1 MDLAVLD
8 TAPED
13 TFDAIVRSVAAALN
27 VPIALVSLVDEVR
40 QWFKARVGLDAS
52 ETPRG
57 VAFCAHAILEP
68 RPFVIPDSAAD
79 PRFADNPLVTGEP
92 RVRSYLGAPLIDDAG
107 HAYGTLCVIDHVP
120 RSWTADEIQQVEI
133 LASLVTNLLVQ
144 RRTLLRAERR
154 AAEVAALQ
162 FLNAELSVAHEKAVA
177 ADLAKSRF
185 LATMSH
191 ELRTPL
197 HAILGYAEII
207 VEESEPSNE
216 QLRADAG
223 RIMVAGKHLL
233 GLIDEIL
240 DLTKLNSQQAPVH
253 LEAMDL
259 EQWARDVIDMARPL
273 ATKNNNTLTLQV
285 EAGLE
290 PAFTDASRLRQCLLN
305 LVGNACKFTN
315 DGLVSVSIFERD
327 GMLHAKVSDTGIGM
341 TEAQVAGLFQPFY
354 QADASITRRFGG
366 TGLGLSITQK
376 VTALLGGRVTV
387 ISAPGAGSTFE
398 IIVPMRLGSDL
409 GPMIE
414 EAQSTSPAA

>member
-1 MDLAVLD
+1 
-8 TAPED
+8 
-13 TFDAIVRSVAAALN
+13 
-27 VPIALVSLVDEVR
+27 
-40 QWFKARVGLDAS
+40 
-52 ETPRG
+52 
-57 VAFCAHAILEP
+57 
-68 RPFVIPDSAAD
+68 
-79 PRFADNPLVTGEP
+79 
-92 RVRSYLGAPLIDDAG
+92 
-107 HAYGTLCVIDHVP
+107 
-120 RSWTADEIQQVEI
+120 
-133 LASLVTNLLVQ
+133 
-144 RRTLLRAERR
+144 
-154 AAEVAALQ
+154 
-162 FLNAELSVAHEKAVA
+162 
-177 ADLAKSRF
+177 
-185 LATMSH
+185 
-191 ELRTPL
+191 
-197 HAILGYAEII
+197 
-207 VEESEPSNE
+207 
-216 QLRADAG
+216 
-223 RIMVAGKHLL
+223 
-233 GLIDEIL
+233 
-240 DLTKLNSQQAPVH
+240 
-253 LEAMDL
+253 MDL